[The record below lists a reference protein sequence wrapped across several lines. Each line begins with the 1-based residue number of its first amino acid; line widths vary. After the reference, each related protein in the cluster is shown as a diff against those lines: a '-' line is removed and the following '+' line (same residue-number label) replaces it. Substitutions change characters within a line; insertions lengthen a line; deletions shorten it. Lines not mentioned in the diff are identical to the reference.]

1 MSFLH
6 LSYSESPLGWASRVS
21 RGGLLAL
28 VFAAALSAHAQT
40 AASSSTEAA
49 GLRVITDLD
58 VIWQTTGDDRD
69 RAHPAKFE
77 LLIDYYDPDWKMVW
91 GRAGGRGFYFASGDK
106 PLPIETGRVY
116 EVECSIIPNV
126 GLTLADSRLT
136 PLPGVSAPASIEA
149 TQRLGDFTLQNQLV
163 EIEGVVQR
171 QALADSRH
179 LSLELLVGN
188 TIVHCRVLIAP
199 GAPVPD
205 LQDAQIRAT
214 GVYIAEKTPLGQLA
228 MQNLWVQSL
237 DRIVPVSLN
246 VKDDR
251 FLLPLVSID
260 NLPRLP
266 TDGPVRVSGAVHS
279 SEPGK
284 SVSLRDYSGQVKVLT
299 TQTRPLRIGEY
310 VEAVGIPSVNGNDWF
325 LRNGYFRLTGSIE
338 IDPKREADVRL
349 VDRIL
354 AMRPE
359 EAGRGQQVKL
369 TGVITWIRGSTDYF
383 YFQDP
388 TGGIRVKLPQGKR
401 GNREMLYS
409 LVEVVGVTAAGK
421 FAPEVVATEVTAL
434 GQNNFP
440 VARHI
445 TLEHAMT
452 GVEAS
457 QWVEMRGYLRAVAH
471 EPLWTRLSLIG
482 GSGEFIVQVPK
493 HEPLSELVGAH
504 LRVTGVCVVEANE
517 RRELTG
523 ITLLAPNHEAIQV
536 EEPAPKDPFA
546 VPERTIASL
555 RQFSPLQSFT
565 RRARLVGQVV
575 HHVSGRYI
583 YIQDGESGLLALTR
597 GTEPLQPGDRV
608 ELSGLAGREGNRL
621 VLRECIYRRIGAGVP
636 PLPLELPAENSINE
650 NFDGR
655 LVAIN
660 GRLVEVSRRASD
672 VHFLVQSG
680 AITFEA
686 RIENALL
693 TLPTAGSELRLT
705 GVYQVE
711 LDEYRQ
717 ARDFHLLLRSEAD
730 FQVLSQPSWWTAR
743 RALYAAA
750 LLFACVLG
758 IIGWVTILRRRVKQ
772 QTSQLRDQLEK
783 EALLEARHRD
793 IIDNASD
800 FIFTLDHDGRLT
812 SFNPAGERMTGLTR
826 AAALGRSFHDLLAPD
841 DSVHPLPIFALRSEN
856 DPAVTCQTR
865 FKTADG
871 RIIWVEICARA
882 LRQPGLPHGLL
893 GVARDISERKQI
905 EEELRRARDAAEA
918 NTRAKSAFLANMSHE
933 IRTPMN
939 GVIGM
944 SNLLL
949 DTRLSDEQRDFAETI
964 RNSAESLL
972 TVLNDILDFSK
983 IEAGKLQFET
993 IDFDLHETVES
1004 TLELLAARASD
1015 KGLELASYLPTELP
1029 RWIRGD
1035 PGRLRQVLLNL
1046 IGNAI
1051 KFTEKGE
1058 VVVAVAMERET
1069 DEEVRLHFEVTDTG
1083 PGLDSETQARLF
1095 QPFSQ
1100 ADGSTTRKFG
1110 GTGLGLAISK
1120 QIVHL
1125 MEGQI
1130 GVRSTLGH
1138 GATFWFTVRLD
1149 KQPYG
1154 TPHEPPPR
1162 VTALSGLRA
1171 LIVDD
1176 NNTNRKILQH
1186 YCAAWGL
1193 RAEPVVSATDALK
1206 VLRDAAHGDPF
1217 QLVLTDYQMPE
1228 MDGLSLAR
1236 EIQNDSRI
1244 SGARVVLLTSWDR
1257 RFDREE
1263 LNACGVIR
1271 MLVKPIRQ
1279 QDLLGALLR
1288 CVRIGFGTN
1297 SGGSNLPSRS
1307 TPPAEE
1313 PAPRAQN
1320 GRSLRI
1326 LIAEDNIVN
1335 QRVAS
1340 LQLRNLGHTVE
1351 IAANGLEVLKALETS
1366 TYDVIFMDGQMPELD
1381 GYQTTRRI
1389 RQDPATSGVRII
1401 AMTANAMQGD
1411 RERCLE
1417 AGMDD
1422 YISKPTRPEDLQAA
1436 LVRCSLHHQT
1446 PTPFQL

>member
-1 MSFLH
+1 
-6 LSYSESPLGWASRVS
+6 
-21 RGGLLAL
+21 LLAL
-28 VFAAALSAHAQT
+28 FFVSALSAQPQNGDSSPLAAAQPD
-40 AASSSTEAA
+40 
-49 GLRVITDLD
+49 ITTD
-58 VIWQTTGDDRD
+58 VDVVWTTTGEDRD
-69 RAHPAKFE
+69 HAYPAKFE
-77 LLIDYYDPDWKMVW
+77 LLIDYYDPDWKMIW
-91 GRAGGRGFYFASGDK
+91 GRVGGRGYYFASGDK
-106 PLPIETGRVY
+106 LLPIDTGRVY
-116 EVECSIIPNV
+116 QVECSIVPNV
-126 GLTLADSRLT
+126 GLSLADSRLT
-136 PLPGVSAPASIEA
+136 PMPGVNVPASVSA
-149 TQRLGDFTLQNQLV
+149 TQRLGDPALQNQLV
-163 EIEGVVQR
+163 EMEGVVQR
-171 QALADSRH
+171 QAFADSRH
-179 LSLELLVGN
+179 LVLELLVGN
-188 TIVHCRVLIAP
+188 AIVQCRVLVAAAAHIP
-199 GAPVPD
+199 E
-205 LQDAQIRAT
+205 LQDTQIRVT
-214 GVYIAEKTPLGQLA
+214 GVYIAEKTPLGHIA
-228 MQNLWVQSL
+228 MQNLWVQNL
-237 DRIVPVSLN
+237 DRIASISLN
-246 VKDDR
+246 ANDDR

-260 NLPRLP
+260 SLPRLP
-266 TDGPVRVSGAVHS
+266 SDSPVRVSGAVHS

-284 SVSLRDYSGQVKVLT
+284 SVSLRDYSGQVKILT
-299 TQTRPLRIGEY
+299 TQTRPLRIGEH
-310 VEAVGIPSVNGNDWF
+310 VEAVGVPSVNGNDWF
-325 LRNGYFRLTGSIE
+325 LRNGSFRITGSAE
-338 IDPKREADVRL
+338 GDARGGTDLRL
-349 VDRIL
+349 VDGIL
-354 AMRPE
+354 ALRPE
-359 EAGRGQQVKL
+359 KAGRAQPVKL
-369 TGVITWIRGSTDYF
+369 AGVITWVHGSADYF
-383 YFQDP
+383 YLQDP
-388 TGGIRVKLPQGKR
+388 SGGIRVKLPPGKR
-401 GNREMLYS
+401 GGPEMLYN
-409 LVEVVGVTAAGK
+409 LIEVTGVTAVGS
-421 FAPEVVATEVTAL
+421 FAPEVVATEITAL

-440 VARHI
+440 VALPV

-457 QWVEMRGYLRAVAH
+457 QWVQMRGYLRDVTH
-471 EPLWTRLSLIG
+471 DPQWTRLSLIG
-482 GSGEFIVQVPK
+482 GSGEFVVQLPG
-493 HEPLSELVGAH
+493 HEPLGELAGAH

-517 RRELTG
+517 RRELTS
-523 ITLLAPNHEAIQV
+523 ITLLAPNHEAVQI

-555 RQFSPLQSFT
+555 RQFSPLHSFT
-565 RRARLVGQVV
+565 RRARVTGQVV
-575 HHVSGRYI
+575 HHAAGRYI
-583 YIQDGESGLLALTR
+583 YIEDGASGLLALTR
-597 GTEPLQPGDRV
+597 GTAPLLPGDRV

-621 VLRECIYRRIGAGVP
+621 VLRECVYRRLGAGA
-636 PLPLELPAENSINE
+636 PLTPSELPTDNSISE
-650 NFDGR
+650 NFDRRIVSVTGR
-655 LVAIN
+655 L
-660 GRLVEVSRRASD
+660 LEVSRRVAD
-672 VHFLVQSG
+672 VHLLVQSG
-680 AITFEA
+680 KATFEA

-693 TLPTAGSELRLT
+693 SLPAVGSELRLT

-717 ARDFHLLLRSEAD
+717 ARAFHLLLRSEAD
-730 FQVLSQPSWWTAR
+730 LQVLSEPSWWTAR

-750 LLFACVLG
+750 TLFGCVLAV
-758 IIGWVTILRRRVKQ
+758 IGWVTILRRRVKQ
-772 QTSQLRDQLEK
+772 QTSQLRTQLEK

-812 SFNPAGERMTGLTR
+812 SFNPAGERMTGLART
-826 AAALGRSFHDLLAPD
+826 AALGRPFHDLLSPD
-841 DSVHPLPIFALRSEN
+841 DSIHPLPIFDLRSEH

-882 LRQPGLPHGLL
+882 LRQPGLRHGLL

-1004 TLELLAARASD
+1004 TLELLAARAAG
-1015 KGLELASYLPTELP
+1015 KGVELASYLPTELP

-1058 VVVAVAMERET
+1058 VVVAVALERET

-1130 GVRSTLGH
+1130 GVRSNLGH

-1149 KQPYG
+1149 KQPYD

-1162 VTALSGLRA
+1162 VTVLSGLRA

-1176 NNTNRKILQH
+1176 NHTNRKILQH

-1193 RAEPVVSATDALK
+1193 RGEPAASAAEALK
-1206 VLRDAAHGDPF
+1206 ALRQAASSDPF

-1228 MDGLSLAR
+1228 VDGLTLAR
-1236 EIQNDSRI
+1236 EIHQDSRI

-1263 LNACGVIR
+1263 LSTCGIIR

-1288 CVRIGFGTN
+1288 CVRIGFSTH
-1297 SGGSNLPSRS
+1297 SSDTTLPSRS
-1307 TPPAEE
+1307 TPPAGE
-1313 PAPRAQN
+1313 PAPRTHN
-1320 GRSLRI
+1320 GRILRI
-1326 LIAEDNIVN
+1326 LVAEDNIVN

-1351 IAANGLEVLKALETS
+1351 IAANGFEVLKALETS

-1389 RQDPATSGVRII
+1389 RQDPATSAIRII

-1422 YISKPTRPEDLQAA
+1422 YISKPTRPDDLQAA
-1436 LVRCSLHHQT
+1436 LVRCALHH
-1446 PTPFQL
+1446 PTPAPFQA